1 MANSTSTL
9 LQVVNKILL
18 NVGERQVTSFQSPV
32 ALKALNSIEEA
43 LREIEN
49 LDDWSWTREVVT
61 ATSWVNEVATLPTFT
76 RIHDIYF
83 VSSSFKTAL
92 TFIDSVEFALS
103 NVYPF
108 TIDNVPNTFSRYY
121 TINNDSTVSV
131 QPYPNDTTTRSY
143 VKFVISSSLSI
154 PQLITD
160 TLPLPER
167 YVVLVIKLASYNMAV
182 RHLEDT
188 NVARNFR
195 SEFEASLA
203 MLRSRGNLIPTSGH
217 SMYRQRRRVERLL

>member
-1 MANSTSTL
+1 MTNSTSTL

-18 NVGERQVTSFQSPV
+18 NVGERQVTSFQSPI
-32 ALKALNSIEEA
+32 ALKALNSVEEA

-49 LDDWSWTREVVT
+49 LDDWSWTRQVVT
-61 ATSWVNEVATLPTFT
+61 ATSWNNEVATLPVFS
-76 RIHDIYF
+76 RIHDVYF
-83 VSSSFKTAL
+83 VSSSFKSAL

-103 NVYPF
+103 NNYPF
-108 TIDNVPNTFSRYY
+108 TVDTVPNTFGRYY

-131 QPYPNDTTTRSY
+131 LPYPNDSTTRSY
-143 VKFVISSSLSI
+143 IKFVISSSLTI
-154 PQLITD
+154 PTLTTD

-182 RHLEDT
+182 RHLEDP
-188 NVARNFR
+188 NIARNFR

-203 MLRSRGNLIPTSGH
+203 MLRNRGNLIPTSGH
-217 SMYRQRRRVERLL
+217 NMYRSRYRTERFL

>member
-1 MANSTSTL
+1 MTNSTSTL
-9 LQVVNKILL
+9 LQIVNKVLL
-18 NVGERQVTSFQSPV
+18 NVGERQVNSFQSPI
-32 ALKALNSIEEA
+32 ALKALNSVEEA

-61 ATSWVNEVATLPTFT
+61 ASSWSNEIATLPVFS
-76 RIHDIYF
+76 RIHDVYF
-83 VSSSFKTAL
+83 VSPSFKSAL
-92 TFIDSVEFALS
+92 TFIDNVEFALS
-103 NVYPF
+103 TNYAF
-108 TIDNVPNTFSRYY
+108 TVDTIPNTFARYY

-131 QPYPNDTTTRSY
+131 LPYPNDTTTRGY

-154 PQLITD
+154 PQNTTD

-188 NVARNFR
+188 NLARSFR

-203 MLRSRGNLIPTSGH
+203 MLRNRGNLVPTSGH
-217 SMYRQRRRVERLL
+217 NLYRSRYRKERLL